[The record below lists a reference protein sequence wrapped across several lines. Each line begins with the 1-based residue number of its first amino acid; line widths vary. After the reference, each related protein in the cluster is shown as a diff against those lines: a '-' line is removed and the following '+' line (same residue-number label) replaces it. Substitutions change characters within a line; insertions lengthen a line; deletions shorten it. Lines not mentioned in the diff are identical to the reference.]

1 MVTITLSLSSFL
13 SLGNVN
19 ISGRLYMPLLPFKN
33 SSYETL
39 LFIQYHQTKGHLQKK
54 IPAHFSLSLPQLT
67 SSGMIFRLL
76 NLPDPRD
83 PIVHDFHRFAH
94 CFLTVATLQLMWLI
108 TQKQCW
114 TSSILRFKT
123 LRSQNIQPISSISLK
138 LKSA

>member
-39 LFIQYHQTKGHLQKK
+39 LFSIIKLKVICKKK

-83 PIVHDFHRFAH
+83 PIVRDFHRFAH